1 MGENFSMFY
10 HPWRPLHDSVAKEK
24 SAEILLIEAGN
35 EANLATA
42 YAEVIL

>member
-1 MGENFSMFY
+1 M
-10 HPWRPLHDSVAKEK
+10 RPLRDSVAKEI
-24 SAEILLIEAGN
+24 SDEIPLIEAGN